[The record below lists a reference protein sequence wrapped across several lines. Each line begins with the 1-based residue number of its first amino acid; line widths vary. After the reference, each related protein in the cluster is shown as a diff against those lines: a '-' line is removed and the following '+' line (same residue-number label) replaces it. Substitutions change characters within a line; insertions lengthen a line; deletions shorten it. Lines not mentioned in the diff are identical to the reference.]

1 MEKKEK
7 YNLVVP
13 GISNPDVE
21 TRELIVYLEKDE
33 RCVSVHVVR
42 GFDGMHQVL
51 YEIFPNGTASGL
63 VSNCLFQHK

>member
-21 TRELIVYLEKDE
+21 IYLEKTECSVLVHAE
-33 RCVSVHVVR
+33 RGS
-42 GFDGMHQVL
+42 DGMHQVL
-51 YEIFPNGTASGL
+51 YEIFTDGTASGL
-63 VSNCLFQHK
+63 VSNCLFAHE